1 MLRDY
6 RAGRLAFGAGTGE
19 PLPMGH
25 MLARNETTKNL
36 ERGEPAMFIER
47 SYTSTNQWT
56 EWDVRR
62 DSSRGRE
69 NLDPIE
75 LELDMDKRTR
85 FLVKIGRKLHGP
97 ELLPQSV
104 WRYML
109 RRVAWWFVMGI
120 LGMLWLAFLV
130 ACAAVYA

>member
-1 MLRDY
+1 V
-6 RAGRLAFGAGTGE
+6 A
-19 PLPMGH
+19 
-25 MLARNETTKNL
+25 N
-36 ERGEPAMFIER
+36 
-47 SYTSTNQWT
+47 
-56 EWDVRR
+56 
-62 DSSRGRE
+62 
-69 NLDPIE
+69 
-75 LELDMDKRTR
+75 
-85 FLVKIGRKLHGP
+85 IGKKVHGP

>member
-1 MLRDY
+1 MQSNSMGY
-6 RAGRLAFGAGTGE
+6 AQGAVVNCCDEYG
-19 PLPMGH
+19 
-25 MLARNETTKNL
+25 NC
-36 ERGEPAMFIER
+36 
-47 SYTSTNQWT
+47 NQGL
-56 EWDVRR
+56 DCPVR
-62 DSSRGRE
+62 
-69 NLDPIE
+69 
-75 LELDMDKRTR
+75 
-85 FLVKIGRKLHGP
+85 VAKIGKKVHGP